1 MMRLI
6 AALFASLVT
15 LSAFARIV
23 PNKDPLNGVLDAELV
38 VIAGPSLGGKPG
50 IFRIEEVFLGDLHAG
65 DSIDLGDFKLSV
77 VQQYGPPEIEPINP
91 ATRILFFLQ
100 RAKNSATLWKPTY
113 FEESYFWV
121 QRTEDVALLK
131 RAAERAV
138 NLRRDWEKVAATP
151 DPKLR
156 VAELWPF
163 LSLPTYG
170 VSFLQHTESEL
181 QKAAPSAGEY
191 FADHLDAM
199 SHSERMSLLP
209 EAGAYGSKK
218 LHDKLI
224 KHLDLQQH
232 IYEEYVIT
240 LGRLPGESDRNTMPE
255 SASNATGE
263 AYYGLGGL
271 AKFQDRNDLPFI
283 RAMGAWAAKY
293 NQEQAAEAAVHAF
306 RDMPDRA
313 NLPTFEIMLKKF
325 LPERKPGVASI
336 DFDMERA
343 LCQHK
348 YPETIPL
355 LAPFTADAIDQ
366 LAGEAEYCLTEIVGR
381 DLGRSP
387 GAWIDWYTAASRPTQ
402 TTTPN

>member
-1 MMRLI
+1 
-6 AALFASLVT
+6 
-15 LSAFARIV
+15 
-23 PNKDPLNGVLDAELV
+23 LDAELV
-38 VIAGPSLGGKPG
+38 VIARPSLSGKPG
-50 IFRIEEVFLGDLHAG
+50 IFRIEEVFLGELHAG

-77 VQQYGPPEIEPINP
+77 IQQYGPPKIEPINP

-138 NLRRDWEKVAATP
+138 NLRRDWEKAAATP

-191 FADHLDAM
+191 FADHLDEM
-199 SHSERMSLLP
+199 SHNERMSLLP

-218 LHDKLI
+218 LHDKLRR
-224 KHLDLQQH
+224 HLDLQRH
-232 IYEEYVIT
+232 IYQEYVTT
-240 LGRLPGESDRNTMPE
+240 LGRPHSRESDWGTMPE
-255 SASNATGE
+255 TASNASGE
-263 AYYGLGGL
+263 AYYGLAGL
-271 AKFQDRNDLPFI
+271 ARFQDRNDLPFI
-283 RAMGAWAAKY
+283 RAMAVWAAKY
-293 NQEQAAEAAVHAF
+293 HQEQTAEAAVHAF

-313 NLPTFEIMLKKF
+313 NLPTFEIILKEF

-336 DFDMERA
+336 DFDAERA

-348 YPETIPL
+348 YPEAIPL

-366 LAGEAEYCLTEIVGR
+366 LAGK
-381 DLGRSP
+381 
-387 GAWIDWYTAASRPTQ
+387 
-402 TTTPN
+402 PNIALQKSWDVI

>member
-1 MMRLI
+1 MRLI

-23 PNKDPLNGVLDAELV
+23 PHKDPLNGVLDAELV
-38 VIAGPSLGGKPG
+38 VIAGPSLSGKPG
-50 IFRIEEVFLGDLHAG
+50 IFRIEEVFLGKLHAG

-77 VQQYGPPEIEPINP
+77 IQQDGPPKIEPINP
-91 ATRILFFLQ
+91 ATRILFLLQ
-100 RAKNSATLWKPTY
+100 RAKNSATLWEPTD
-113 FEESYFWV
+113 FGESYFWV

-131 RAAERAV
+131 RAAERAM
-138 NLRRDWEKVAATP
+138 NLRRDWEKAAATP

-170 VSFLQHTESEL
+170 VSFFQHTESEL
-181 QKAAPSAGEY
+181 QKAAPTAGEY
-191 FADHLDAM
+191 FADHLDEM
-199 SHSERMSLLP
+199 SHNERMTLLP

-218 LHDKLI
+218 LHDKLRR
-224 KHLDLQQH
+224 HLDLQQH
-232 IYEEYVIT
+232 IYQEYVTT
-240 LGRLPGESDRNTMPE
+240 LGRLPSSESDWSTVPE
-255 SASNATGE
+255 TASNASGE

-271 AKFQDRNDLPFI
+271 ARFQDRNDLPFI
-283 RAMGAWAAKY
+283 RAMAAWAAKY
-293 NQEQAAEAAVHAF
+293 HQEQTAEAAVDAF

-313 NLPTFEIMLKKF
+313 NLPTFEIILKEF

-336 DFDMERA
+336 DFDAERA

-366 LAGEAEYCLTEIVGR
+366 LAGEAESCLAEIVGR